1 MTKSLL
7 LMCALVVS
15 TGFAKIT
22 ERIIKDDNFNMSAT
36 ANAMITEGSNLNFNG
51 AGDRPSNAIP
61 GQCFAKVIIPA
72 KFKTVTETMQ
82 ASPESTRLSTV
93 PAKYGYETKK
103 VLVKEASETLM
114 TIPAKY
120 KTVSKKVL
128 VSPETTEW
136 KRGDNG
142 RGTSGVAYSNGS
154 TTLNRVSNGTSGNEA
169 LCLVKKPAVYKTV
182 YEKVEVE
189 PARTVSKPIPAV
201 YKTVRVQ
208 RMLEPPRTVEHRIP
222 AKFQKL
228 TKRVKVS
235 DSRTEWAQIICKT
248 NANYSTISKVQSAL
262 KKAGFHSGATD
273 GQLGNSTA
281 TAIERFQRSNGLPTG
296 GLTFDTIKAL
306 GINL

>member
-7 LMCALVVS
+7 LISALIAS

-22 ERIIKDDNFNMSAT
+22 KRIIKDDNFNYSNSS
-36 ANAMITEGSNLNFNG
+36 NAMITEGSNLNFNG
-51 AGDRPSNAIP
+51 AGDRPSNAVP

-72 KFKTVTETMQ
+72 KFKTVTDTMQ
-82 ASPESTRLSTV
+82 ASPAMTRLSTV
-93 PAKYGYETKK
+93 PAKYGYATKK
-103 VLVKEASETLM
+103 VLVKEASERLV

-120 KTVSKKVL
+120 KTVSKRVM
-128 VSPETTEW
+128 VSPESTEW

-142 RGTSGVAYSNGS
+142 LASNAHMSSKGSNYTS
-154 TTLNRVSNGTSGNEA
+154 VSNGTSGNEA
-169 LCLVKKPAVYKTV
+169 LCLVKKPAVFKTV

-189 PARTVSKPIPAV
+189 PARTVSKPIPAE

-208 RMLEPPRTVEHRIP
+208 KMLEAPRTVEHTIP
-222 AKFQKL
+222 AKFQTL

-262 KKAGFHSGATD
+262 KKAGFHSGSTD
-273 GQLGNSTA
+273 GRLGNSTA

-296 GLTFDTIKAL
+296 GLTFETIKAL
-306 GINL
+306 GVNL